1 MDLLRSLPLG
11 LYLEEPVTWMHRL
24 DPRVKLGWLTTFLL
38 APILANVELRLGLV
52 AALILLTITAQIPLR
67 VWRQQIGWLS
77 LLCLYVGVLI
87 LFVPDGLN
95 ANHQNRLPANE
106 WQFLQQPAE
115 LPIVTAP
122 KPFYKFWEAAPPKAP
137 EIKQPERLNQP
148 TDYKY
153 FLTRFGR
160 FAVSQRS
167 LDVSLRFATL
177 LFTLIYSSSLF
188 LLVTSPEEVTAGIE
202 DLMAPLRR
210 FKIPV
215 TEIALTLTLSL
226 RFIPLVLE
234 EFQNL
239 VRSVRTRAIN
249 WRKLGWRRSSQ
260 IWMLVAERLLE
271 NLLLRAE
278 QIAAGMQVRG
288 FTSPNRHR
296 VEWHQLKLRQW
307 DWLALTVM
315 GLIWIVRWIWGG
327 EVV

>member
-38 APILANVELRLGLV
+38 APILANIELRLGLV
-52 AALILLTITAQIPLR
+52 AALILLTISARIPLR
-67 VWRQQIGWLS
+67 VWRQQIGWLTI
-77 LLCLYVGVLI
+77 LCLYVGVLI

-95 ANHQNRLPANE
+95 ANHQHRLPPNE

-115 LPIVTAP
+115 LPTVTPP
-122 KPFYKFWEAAPPKAP
+122 KPFYRFWETAAPTAP
-137 EIKQPERLNQP
+137 EVTKPELLNQP

-153 FLTRFGR
+153 FLARFGR
-160 FAVSQRS
+160 FAISQRS
-167 LDVSLRFATL
+167 LDVSLRFSTL

-249 WRKLGWRRSSQ
+249 WQKLGWRRSSQ

-296 VEWHQLKLRQW
+296 VEWHQLQLRRG

-315 GLIWIVRWIWGG
+315 GGIWVVRWIWGG
-327 EVV
+327 AVV